1 MTRFLFAAVLI
12 LSASALSATAQAASA
27 GSSDTVSVKTMS
39 EEEFEHAKKLEK
51 MHDESEVKKWITL
64 AIAFTIGLSVLGG
77 AIGQGVAGAGA
88 LAGVARNPGAKDN
101 IQPLLILVLALV
113 ESLVIYA
120 LVIAILLY
128 TKLG

>member
-1 MTRFLFAAVLI
+1 MNRTLLAAILIFAVTAVSQTAL
-12 LSASALSATAQAASA
+12 ASTT
-27 GSSDTVSVKTMS
+27 GSSDTASVKTMS
-39 EEEFEHAKKLEK
+39 QEEFEHAKKLEK